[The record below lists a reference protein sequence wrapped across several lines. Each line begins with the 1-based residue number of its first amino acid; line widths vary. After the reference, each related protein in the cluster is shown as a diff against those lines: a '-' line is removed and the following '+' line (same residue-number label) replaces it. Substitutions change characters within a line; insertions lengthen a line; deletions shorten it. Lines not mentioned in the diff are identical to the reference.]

1 MTTLSSSITPVTKIV
16 KVMILIRKASLTSN
30 KSYVRACEGQPGG
43 AHTSCFHIHCNLE
56 ATRHQDPD
64 WRLRL
69 EAPQQEACVCLL
81 GHRNLSLARS
91 WQRVRKP
98 LLRISTTISRLQ
110 SVRVLVFTMTRCCCQ
125 VDEEKEVDVEL
136 EKLSGRSSLKDEDGN
151 MAKVDR
157 QSA

>member
-69 EAPQQEACVCLL
+69 EAPQQEACACLL

-98 LLRISTTISRLQ
+98 LLRITFPPS
-110 SVRVLVFTMTRCCCQ
+110 
-125 VDEEKEVDVEL
+125 
-136 EKLSGRSSLKDEDGN
+136 KLSVGEGWVSKNRIFHDFEKFLRTPRGSY
-151 MAKVDR
+151 R
-157 QSA
+157 H